1 MNTYIV
7 DFDEVFNADELHR
20 AIRNTLP
27 VPTHYGN
34 NLDALYDVLT
44 EWTEETSITFLHV
57 EETEVTMPKYIKA
70 LRRMC
75 QDAQQENPHLHI
87 QFGDQPA

>member
-1 MNTYIV
+1 MKAYII
-7 DFDEVFNADELHR
+7 DFNEVFNADELHR
-20 AIRNTLP
+20 AIRNALP

-44 EWTEETSITFLHV
+44 EWTEETTITFLHV
-57 EETEVTMPKYIKA
+57 EEAEVTMPKYIKA

-75 QDAQQENPHLHI
+75 QDVQQEKPNLI
-87 QFGDQPA
+87 IRFGDQ